1 MEKAIFNYTKEGE
14 TTPSNRVLIK
24 PKFLKEAT
32 NALKDFEKTDV
43 KYVRGYELNKAD
55 LTEEQVRQ
63 YEQALEDYEDSYPTL
78 QEFLTDKGLDY
89 ARLQEKSFKKE
100 KISGFRLID

>member
-14 TTPSNRVLIK
+14 TTPSNRTLIK

-32 NALKDFEKTDV
+32 NSLKDFEKTDV

-55 LTEEQVRQ
+55 LNRRTRCVSTNKH
-63 YEQALEDYEDSYPTL
+63 LEDYEDAYPTL
-78 QEFLTDKGLDY
+78 QEFLTEKGLDY
-89 ARLQEKSFKKE
+89 S
-100 KISGFRLID
+100 